1 MPARRLIRGSAL
13 PDGPQRMAVLHK
25 VTTQPSLRRETVSFF
40 TILHDELKGRAAAA
54 G

>member
-1 MPARRLIRGSAL
+1 
-13 PDGPQRMAVLHK
+13 MAVPLN
-25 VTTQPSLRRETVSFF
+25 VTTQPSLRRETVSFY